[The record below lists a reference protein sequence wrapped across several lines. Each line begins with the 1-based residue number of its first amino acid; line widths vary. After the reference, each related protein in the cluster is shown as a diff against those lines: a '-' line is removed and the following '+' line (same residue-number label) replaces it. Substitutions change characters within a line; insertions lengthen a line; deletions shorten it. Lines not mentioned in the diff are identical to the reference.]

1 MSGVGRNAEPA
12 VAARKTA
19 LDVYPGYAD
28 LSGECLR
35 FRAAIR
41 SNRVGGNRPFISL
54 DRREADLF
62 PFAADLD
69 TSATSTSFASMR
81 FRFL

>member
-1 MSGVGRNAEPA
+1 MRNRPWLHVKPPWTSTLAMLTS
-12 VAARKTA
+12 R
-19 LDVYPGYAD
+19 
-28 LSGECLR
+28 GECLR

-41 SNRVGGNRPFISL
+41 SNRVGGNRPFSSL